1 MINYNYNRNDI
12 RHGIVHFGVGNFHRA
27 HLEYYTNL
35 LLENPDQQQWGV
47 FGAMI
52 MPSDGVLYKALKED
66 DGVYNL
72 TTCAPDGENITY
84 RIGSLINLAWGEED
98 PQAIISAIADPL
110 IKIISLT
117 ITEGGYSVDLDSPK
131 SVFWYITEGL
141 KQRMAKNLPISILS
155 CASKRKEVCRVA
167 SKRG

>member
-84 RIGSLINLAWGEED
+84 RTVVD
-98 PQAIISAIADPL
+98 
-110 IKIISLT
+110 
-117 ITEGGYSVDLDSPK
+117 IT
-131 SVFWYITEGL
+131 
-141 KQRMAKNLPISILS
+141 
-155 CASKRKEVCRVA
+155 
-167 SKRG
+167 